1 MSEVLGDTSWK
12 IPSSSN
18 ILMRASQ
25 VSSVPEPENQSY
37 LRISLGEFFQRRSE
51 ALGCLGSSEED
62 NVKRVRTFPKQISS
76 KITSSLKS
84 NFKVVSFGACCVLHK
99 CL

>member
-12 IPSSSN
+12 IPSSNN

-51 ALGCLGSSEED
+51 ALGCLGSGEED
-62 NVKRVRTFPKQISS
+62 NVKRVRTLPKQKSS

-84 NFKVVSFGACCVLHK
+84 NLKVVSFGALCVLYK
-99 CL
+99 